1 MFGRDVRR
9 TVSQDERR
17 GNFHSERN
25 DRDGY
30 DNQRS
35 DFSPMS
41 SQGFFLGKS
50 IASMINNM
58 PISEEE
64 KEEFIKGLNRAIF
77 KEVRIKRGDIPVY
90 QERDRR

>member
-1 MFGRDVRR
+1 MIREYRR
-9 TVSQDERR
+9 SFD
-17 GNFHSERN
+17 GNN
-25 DRDGY
+25 DRDY
-30 DNQRS
+30 DNQRTS

-41 SQGFFLGKS
+41 SQGFFFGKS

-77 KEVRIKRGDIPVY
+77 KEVRIKRGESPVY
-90 QERDRR
+90 HERDRR